1 MSPRGHIPIRM
12 CIGCGSRKAK
22 GDLIRLGRA
31 GTDSPSGDA
40 REPGGKGFYLCP
52 DPACLVAA
60 RKKLKRRGFAGGLD
74 LAVLESRG
82 VPDKERQEEEN
93 DKG

>member
-1 MSPRGHIPIRM
+1 MSPGGHIPIRM

-22 GDLIRLGRA
+22 WDLIRLSRA
-31 GTDSPSGDA
+31 GTDPLSGNA

-60 RKKLKRRGFAGGLD
+60 RKKLKRRGSLGGLE
-74 LAVLESRG
+74 LPVLESREG
-82 VPDKERQEEEN
+82 RDKERQEEDE
-93 DKG
+93 